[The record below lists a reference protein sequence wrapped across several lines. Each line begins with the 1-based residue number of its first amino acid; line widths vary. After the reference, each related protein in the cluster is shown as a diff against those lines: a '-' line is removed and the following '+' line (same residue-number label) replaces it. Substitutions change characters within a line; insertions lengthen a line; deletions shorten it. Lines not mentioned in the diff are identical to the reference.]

1 MPAPAPAAAAATAAA
16 GSGKTLADIIQ
27 DYQEEADAL
36 RMGNKERERHN
47 ELVVNRTIQDYLDGD
62 GDGDGDGKG
71 KGGANSNDA
80 AQFGFVPPGA
90 TLEETRS
97 VIREIHGAEI
107 FVTLTGQKAEMALI
121 WLTDDLLK
129 GT

>member
-1 MPAPAPAAAAATAAA
+1 
-16 GSGKTLADIIQ
+16 
-27 DYQEEADAL
+27 
-36 RMGNKERERHN
+36 MGNKERERHN
-47 ELVVNRTIQDYLDGD
+47 ELVVNRTIQDYL
-62 GDGDGDGKG
+62 DGDGKG

-107 FVTLTGQKAEMALI
+107 FVTLTGQRTEVPLG
-121 WLTDDLLK
+121 WLTNDLLK
-129 GT
+129 VT

>member
-1 MPAPAPAAAAATAAA
+1 LPAPAAAAATAAT

-27 DYQEEADAL
+27 DYQDEADAL

-62 GDGDGDGKG
+62 RKG
-71 KGGANSNDA
+71 KGGANLNDA

>member
-1 MPAPAPAAAAATAAA
+1 MRPFAGTGRRRRQAAA

-27 DYQEEADAL
+27 DYQDEADAL

-62 GDGDGDGKG
+62 GDG

-80 AQFGFVPPGA
+80 R
-90 TLEETRS
+90 RS
-97 VIREIHGAEI
+97 SVSCRPERRSRRRAR
-107 FVTLTGQKAEMALI
+107 
-121 WLTDDLLK
+121 
-129 GT
+129 